1 MNKPIRVFAGKLQQ
15 EIDWTVAFL
24 KNIQNLRHNSETK
37 VRTVNLLVL
46 AEGKIQSE
54 SREML
59 PR

>member
-15 EIDWTVAFL
+15 EIDWTVLFL
-24 KNIQNLRHNSETK
+24 KNIQNLRHDSEAK

-46 AEGKIQSE
+46 TEGRIQSK
-54 SREML
+54 SRELL